1 MKYLRRQILSSKT
14 ITGHQSIYIDINGE
28 AVVDQ
33 PYSVLIPKGTTAQRS
48 PDTTAPTY
56 VNGMFRYN
64 SQTAEFEGYQSGA
77 WRSFRFKE
85 SGNVVLQTNFD
96 LGDGSTVVFG
106 PLTPD
111 PFSYTAQSGVTWDLV
126 QMAKS
131 LLVIVENVIQIAGVN
146 FVLVQNP
153 AGDYT
158 GNPGIDMPD
167 GTYLQFSTAV
177 PANKPIYVYHNFDR

>member
-1 MKYLRRQILSSKT
+1 
-14 ITGHQSIYIDINGE
+14 
-28 AVVDQ
+28 
-33 PYSVLIPKGTTAQRS
+33 
-48 PDTTAPTY
+48 
-56 VNGMFRYN
+56 
-64 SQTAEFEGYQSGA
+64 
-77 WRSFRFKE
+77 
-85 SGNVVLQTNFD
+85 
-96 LGDGSTVVFG
+96 
-106 PLTPD
+106 
-111 PFSYTAQSGVTWDLV
+111 
-126 QMAKS
+126 MAKN

>member
-1 MKYLRRQILSSKT
+1 
-14 ITGHQSIYIDINGE
+14 
-28 AVVDQ
+28 
-33 PYSVLIPKGTTAQRS
+33 
-48 PDTTAPTY
+48 
-56 VNGMFRYN
+56 MFRYN

-126 QMAKS
+126 QMAKN

>member
-85 SGNVVLQTNFD
+85 STNITQQSVGT
-96 LGDGSTVVFG
+96 GDGSTILFG
-106 PLTPD
+106 PLNPA
-111 PFSYTAQSGVTWDLV
+111 PPSVVESSATWGGQNLIV
-126 QMAKS
+126 
-131 LLVIVENVIQIAGVN
+131 LVENVFQLHTTNYTI
-146 FVLVQNP
+146 VQNP
-153 AGDYT
+153 PGGYTAGY
-158 GNPGIDMPD
+158 
-167 GTYLQFSTAV
+167 YLQFTSAV
-177 PANKPIYVYHNFDR
+177 PALKPVTVLHGFDK